1 MVTSLFGGDAVKS
14 IRLVSIIVIL
24 VIALQACSSA
34 DSRSVGKKVLF
45 SDNFSD
51 TSKKWDSITTDS
63 GSTDYYNGAYRIL
76 LNIIDA
82 KAWAKPEN
90 ESFTDARIEVN
101 ATKNGGPD
109 NNDFGI
115 ICRYLDSNQF
125 YYAVISS
132 DGYYG
137 IMKMTG
143 GGSQLIG
150 EKSMLESKTILN
162 GAVTNHIRFDC
173 VGTTLT
179 LFINGSQVDQQTDT
193 DYTTGNVGLLAG
205 SFDTPGTD
213 ILFDNFFV
221 YKP

>member
-1 MVTSLFGGDAVKS
+1 VKS
-14 IRLVSIIVIL
+14 IRLISMIL
-24 VIALQACSSA
+24 ILLITNQACSLTGYKP
-34 DSRSVGKKVLF
+34 DYHQVLF

-51 TSKKWDSITTDS
+51 TSKKWDSITSSS
-63 GSTDYYNGAYRIL
+63 GSTDYYNGAYRVLVDTI
-76 LNIIDA
+76 NT
-82 KAWAKPEN
+82 KAWSAPGN

-115 ICRYLDSNQF
+115 ICRYLDSDRF

-132 DGYYG
+132 DGYYA
-137 IMKMTG
+137 IMKMTSN
-143 GGSQLIG
+143 GSKPIG
-150 EKSMLESKTILN
+150 EDSMLESNKILK
-162 GAVTNHIRFDC
+162 GAVTNHVRFDC
-173 VGTTLT
+173 IGAKLT
-179 LFINGSQVDQQTDT
+179 LYINGNQVDQQSDG

-205 SFDTPGTD
+205 TFETPGTD